1 MRGYEPRIHP
11 GRNQLLLQRV
21 PPMTAYHNTWFK
33 VVRLARQTTTE
44 KVISAVALLLTC
56 RLLAYRNDEVVA
68 TGLLF

>member
-1 MRGYEPRIHP
+1 
-11 GRNQLLLQRV
+11 
-21 PPMTAYHNTWFK
+21 MTAYHNTWFK